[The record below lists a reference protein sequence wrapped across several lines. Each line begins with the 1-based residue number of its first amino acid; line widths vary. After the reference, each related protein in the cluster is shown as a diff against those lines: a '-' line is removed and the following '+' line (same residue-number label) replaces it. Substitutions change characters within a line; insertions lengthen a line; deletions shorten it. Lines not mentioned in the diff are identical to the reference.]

1 MAKAGADNRRH
12 NFKGTPLEQDSFSEA
27 DSISAGVEAPEADA
41 LDEQAEQRHCTV
53 PAALHGWRIDR
64 ALAQMVPEFSRSYL
78 QQVLS
83 EGGVHWRGQPCLKAS
98 AKVAVGDA
106 LDIVLRP
113 TAQARAF
120 VPQPMAL
127 AVVFEDEH
135 LLVLDKPAGLV
146 VHPAA
151 GHWSGTLL
159 NGLLAHH
166 AGAALLPRAGI
177 VHRLDKDTSGLMMV
191 AKSRPAMDA
200 LVRAIAAREVSRQY
214 LALAHGAWRGADARS
229 LQGFIGRDPHNR
241 LRMALVGEGG
251 GKPAHTDLLRLDGHD
266 LATLVACKLHTG
278 RTHQIRVHLASIGHP
293 LVGDA
298 VYGGRATWGLHRQA
312 LHASFLQFRHPV
324 SGDVLSFWRD
334 PPIDMQQALAQG
346 GLRYNP
352 PPVGRG
358 LIA

>member
-1 MAKAGADNRRH
+1 VARAGADNRRR

-27 DSISAGVEAPEADA
+27 DSISAGGESTEADA
-41 LDEQAEQRHCTV
+41 LDEQAEQRHCSV

-64 ALAQMVPEFSRSYL
+64 ALAQLVPEFSRSYL
-78 QQVLS
+78 QQVLA
-83 EGGVHWRGQPCLKAS
+83 EGGVQWRGQPCLKAS
-98 AKVAVGDA
+98 ARVAVGDV
-106 LDIVLRP
+106 LDVVLRP

-166 AGAALLPRAGI
+166 EGAALLPRAGI

-200 LVRAIAAREVSRQY
+200 LVRAIAAREVNRQY
-214 LALAHGAWRGADARS
+214 LALAHGAWRGADQRS

-241 LRMALVGEGG
+241 LRMALVGEGS
-251 GKPAHTDLLRLDGHD
+251 GKPALTDLLRVDGHD

-298 VYGGRATWGLHRQA
+298 VYGGRAAWGLQRQG

-324 SGDVLSFWRD
+324 SNDVLGFWRD
-334 PPIDMQQALAQG
+334 PPADMQQALVQG

-352 PPVGRG
+352 PPAGRG

>member
-1 MAKAGADNRRH
+1 
-12 NFKGTPLEQDSFSEA
+12 
-27 DSISAGVEAPEADA
+27 V
-41 LDEQAEQRHCTV
+41 LDV
-53 PAALHGWRIDR
+53 
-64 ALAQMVPEFSRSYL
+64 
-78 QQVLS
+78 
-83 EGGVHWRGQPCLKAS
+83 
-98 AKVAVGDA
+98 
-106 LDIVLRP
+106 VLRP

-166 AGAALLPRAGI
+166 EGAALLPRAGI

-200 LVRAIAAREVSRQY
+200 LVRAIAAREVNRQY
-214 LALAHGAWRGADARS
+214 LALAHGAWRGADQRS

-241 LRMALVGEGG
+241 LRMALVGEGS
-251 GKPAHTDLLRLDGHD
+251 GKPALTDLLRVDGHD

-298 VYGGRATWGLHRQA
+298 VYGGRAAWGLQRQG

-324 SGDVLSFWRD
+324 SNDVLGFWRD
-334 PPIDMQQALAQG
+334 PPADMQQALVQG

-352 PPVGRG
+352 PPAGRG